1 MLLAILDLPQ
11 TPIDTETQNLAKV
24 NPEINFAQETL
35 ESILMLGRVFC
46 MLQTS

>member
-11 TPIDTETQNLAKV
+11 TPIDTETQSLAKV

-35 ESILMLGRVFC
+35 ESILMLGSGV
-46 MLQTS
+46 LHVQTS